1 MNQFIIVFLSMLTIL
16 ILTKYLI
23 KEDTNNNQDVTLN
36 FDSNKIKCKCNI
48 DDPVVKENFSNFDND
63 FVVKK
68 PPINEN
74 IITSIQ
80 NIDEPKHTNIS
91 AESYYTNKFNYP
103 IVPLQNNS
111 YIVFPSN
118 SYEYMNI
125 GNDTDKI
132 NNI

>member
-1 MNQFIIVFLSMLTIL
+1 MSLTLLVFQIFNTCGIKLIVV
-16 ILTKYLI
+16 
-23 KEDTNNNQDVTLN
+23 Q
-36 FDSNKIKCKCNI
+36 
-48 DDPVVKENFSNFDND
+48 
-63 FVVKK
+63 K

-74 IITSIQ
+74 IITSIE
-80 NIDEPKHTNIS
+80 NLDEPKHTNIT
-91 AESYYTNKFNYP
+91 AENYYTSKFKYP
-103 IVPLQNNS
+103 IEPLQNNS